1 VGAGVSDQK
10 GDGQNGSGWNES
22 GQGGSGPLTGGNTRP
37 LRGRVGVVTKGS
49 LVEGLEMKLD
59 AARNVEDMKAG
70 KFVVIEGDKNDFFS
84 MVTDMRLD
92 ASNSEILLHPPDR
105 SDELL
110 RQVLAGTGTYNIV
123 SLRPMLMMPKDP
135 TSRDFDDGPRPV
147 KAIPSHFSVVQEAE
161 EEDVTRIFG
170 KEGDPEGRYFSIG
183 SPLDMDT
190 QVCIDMVRFAER
202 SNGIFGKT
210 GTGKSFLTRLALSGL
225 IHYDRAVNL
234 IFDMHNEYGWK
245 AMKESSGK
253 SSSFVKGLKQ
263 LFGDRVAIFSL
274 DPKST
279 RARGIQPDHEVY
291 ISYDQI
297 AVEDIAP
304 LQDELKLNP
313 TAVESAYLVYAIYK
327 NAWLRTLLSLEGPDV
342 EEFASEIGA
351 HAGSLVAL
359 HRKLKR
365 LENFPFMVNKLEEG
379 QHDCVDRIMEHL
391 DAGINVV
398 LEFGQQTSMLCY
410 LLVANV
416 LARRIHETY
425 VKKSERFYATQRS
438 EDQPRQLMITIEE
451 AHKFLNP
458 SAAKQTIFGTI
469 AREMR
474 KYYVSLLVVD
484 QRPSG
489 IDDEVLSQLGTRITA
504 LLNDEKDISAVLT
517 GVNGTE
523 GLRSVLASLDSK
535 QQALVLGHAVPM
547 PVVIKTREYGE
558 QFYKDMGAEELEPA
572 ARREKAEQEREL
584 LFGPE

>member
-1 VGAGVSDQK
+1 MSVRADRSADLPE
-10 GDGQNGSGWNES
+10 DGPNAANGSGNDS
-22 GQGGSGPLTGGNTRP
+22 GQARFAEVPRDPL
-37 LRGRVGVVTKGS
+37 GRVGVITRGS

-59 AARNVEDMKAG
+59 AQRNVEDMKAG
-70 KFVVIEGDKNDFFS
+70 KFVVIEGGKNDFFS

-92 ASNSEILLHPPDR
+92 ATNNEILLHPPDR
-105 SDELL
+105 DDELL
-110 RQVLAGTGTYNIV
+110 RQILSGTGTYNIV
-123 SLRPMLMMPKDP
+123 SLRPMLMMPKP
-135 TSRDFDDGPRPV
+135 GTPGFDDGPRPV
-147 KAIPSHFSVVQEAE
+147 KAIPSHFSVVQDAE
-161 EEDVTRIFG
+161 EGDVSRIFG
-170 KEGDPEGRYFSIG
+170 SEGDDQGRYFSVG
-183 SPLDMDT
+183 SPLDMET
-190 QVCIDMVRFAER
+190 PVCIDMVRFAER

-210 GTGKSFLTRLALSGL
+210 GTGKSFLTRLALCGL

-245 AMKESSGK
+245 AMKETAGSN
-253 SSSFVKGLKQ
+253 SSFVKGLKQ
-263 LFGDRVAIFSL
+263 LFGERVAIFSL

-279 RARGIQPDHEVY
+279 RSRGIQPDHEVY

-327 NAWLRTLLSLEGPDV
+327 DRWLRTLLSLDGPDV
-342 EEFASEIGA
+342 EEFANEIGA
-351 HAGSLVAL
+351 HPGSLVAL

-365 LENFPFMVNKLEEG
+365 LENFPFMVKKAEHG
-379 QHDCVDRIMEHL
+379 DCVDRIMQNL

-410 LLVANV
+410 LLVANIIS
-416 LARRIHETY
+416 RRVHEMY
-425 VKKSERFYATQRS
+425 VKKSERFYATQKP

-484 QRPSG
+484 QRPSA

-504 LLNDEKDISAVLT
+504 LLNDEKDISAILT
-517 GVNGTE
+517 GVSGTE

-547 PVVIKTREYGE
+547 PVVVKTREYGE
-558 QFYKDMGAEELEPA
+558 DFYRFLGAADETPEVRRARVARERA
-572 ARREKAEQEREL
+572 A
-584 LFGPE
+584 LFGDD

>member
-1 VGAGVSDQK
+1 MNRSAGNGNGHAGNGK
-10 GDGQNGSGWNES
+10 GDREDLGSAVES
-22 GQGGSGPLTGGNTRP
+22 GRSR
-37 LRGRVGVVTKGS
+37 RGRVGVVTRGS

-59 AARNVEDMKAG
+59 AERNVEDMKAG

-92 ASNSEILLHPPDR
+92 ATNAEILLHPPDR

-110 RQVLAGTGTYNIV
+110 RSVLAGTGTYNIV
-123 SLRPMLMMPKDP
+123 SLRPMLMMPKNADA
-135 TSRDFDDGPRPV
+135 SGDDGPRPV

-161 EEDVTRIFG
+161 EEDVSRIFG
-170 KEGDPEGRYFSIG
+170 KEGDGEGRYFHIG
-183 SPLDMDT
+183 SPLDMET

-210 GTGKSFLTRLALSGL
+210 GTGKSFLTRLALCGL

-245 AMKESSGK
+245 AMKETAGTH
-253 SSSFVKGLKQ
+253 SSFVKGLKQ
-263 LFGDRVAIFSL
+263 LFGQRVAIFSL

-279 RARGIQPDHEVY
+279 RARGIQPDHEVR

-327 NAWLRTLLSLEGPDV
+327 DSWLRTLLSLEGPDV
-342 EEFASEIGA
+342 EEFAGEIGA

-365 LENFPFMVNKLEEG
+365 FENFPFMVNKLDTETG
-379 QHDCVDRIMEHL
+379 DCVDRIIEHL

-416 LARRIHETY
+416 LARRIHEMY
-425 VKKSERFYATQRS
+425 VKKSERYYATQKP

-474 KYYVSLLVVD
+474 KYYVSLLIVD

-489 IDDEVLSQLGTRITA
+489 IDDEVLSQIGTRITA

-558 QFYKDMGAEELEPA
+558 DFYKAMGAPDDPVA
-572 ARREKAEQEREL
+572 ARKQASEEKEL

>member
-1 VGAGVSDQK
+1 MAKSSDNNGNGHVGGH
-10 GDGQNGSGWNES
+10 
-22 GQGGSGPLTGGNTRP
+22 RP
-37 LRGRVGVVTKGS
+37 LRGRVGVVTRGS

-92 ASNSEILLHPPDR
+92 ATNADILLHPPDR
-105 SDELL
+105 ADALL

-161 EEDVTRIFG
+161 EEDVSRIFG
-170 KEGDPEGRYFSIG
+170 KEGDPEGKYFSIG

-210 GTGKSFLTRLALSGL
+210 GTGKSFLTRLALCGL

-245 AMKESSGK
+245 AMKEGK
-253 SSSFVKGLKQ
+253 GNQSSSFVKGLKQ

-313 TAVESAYLVYAIYK
+313 TAIESAYLVYAIYK
-327 NAWLRTLLSLEGPDV
+327 NSWLRTLLSLEGPDV
-342 EEFASEIGA
+342 EEFAGEIGA

-365 LENFPFMVNKLEEG
+365 LENFPFMVNKVEG
-379 QHDCVDRIMEHL
+379 ADCVDRIMEHL

-416 LARRIHETY
+416 LARRIHEMY
-425 VKKSERFYATQRS
+425 VKKSERFYATQNP
-438 EDQPRQLMITIEE
+438 EDKPRQLMITIEE

-474 KYYVSLLVVD
+474 KYYVSLLIVD

-489 IDDEVLSQLGTRITA
+489 IDDEVLSQIGTRITA

-558 QFYKDMGAEELEPA
+558 DFYRAMGADEVDDPA
-572 ARREKAEQEREL
+572 AQRKKAETEKEL

>member
-1 VGAGVSDQK
+1 MGAGVMGK
-10 GDGQNGSGWNES
+10 QNGNGHIIS
-22 GQGGSGPLTGGNTRP
+22 TRHR
-37 LRGRVGVVTKGS
+37 RGRVGVVTRGS

-59 AARNVEDMKAG
+59 AERNVEDMKAG

-92 ASNSEILLHPPDR
+92 ATNSEILLHPPDR

-135 TSRDFDDGPRPV
+135 MSRDFDDGPRPV
-147 KAIPSHFSVVQEAE
+147 KAIPSHFSLVQEAE

-170 KEGDPEGRYFSIG
+170 KEGDAEGKYFSIG

-210 GTGKSFLTRLALSGL
+210 GTGKSFLTRLVLSGL

-253 SSSFVKGLKQ
+253 QTSSFVKGLKQ

-291 ISYDQI
+291 ISFDQI

-327 NAWLRTLLSLEGPDV
+327 DAWLRTLLSLEGPDV
-342 EEFASEIGA
+342 EEFAGEIGA

-365 LENFPFMVNKLEEG
+365 LENFPFMVKKMEG
-379 QHDCVDRIMEHL
+379 ADCVDRIMEHL

-425 VKKSERFYATQRS
+425 VKKSERFYATQRP
-438 EDQPRQLMITIEE
+438 EDKPRQLMITIEE

-474 KYYVSLLVVD
+474 KYYVSLLIVD

-489 IDDEVLSQLGTRITA
+489 IDDEVLSQIGTRITA
-504 LLNDEKDISAVLT
+504 LLNDEKDIAAVLT

-558 QFYKDMGAEELEPA
+558 EFYKAMGAESVQDA
-572 ARREKAEQEREL
+572 DTRREQAEQEREL

>member
-1 VGAGVSDQK
+1 MSVGTDRPSQSGPEPEPESEPES
-10 GDGQNGSGWNES
+10 GSGRGTELS
-22 GQGGSGPLTGGNTRP
+22 SDPLRDP
-37 LRGRVGVVTKGS
+37 RGRVGVITKGS

-59 AARNVEDMKAG
+59 AQRNVEDMKAG

-92 ASNSEILLHPPDR
+92 ATNGEILLHPPDR

-110 RQVLAGTGTYNIV
+110 RQILAGTGTYNIV
-123 SLRPMLMMPKDP
+123 SLRPMLMMPK
-135 TSRDFDDGPRPV
+135 SGVAGFDDGPRPV
-147 KAIPSHFSVVQEAE
+147 KAIPSHFSVVQDAE
-161 EEDVTRIFG
+161 EEDVSRIFG
-170 KEGDPEGRYFSIG
+170 SEGEGDGRYFSIG
-183 SPLDMDT
+183 SPLDMET
-190 QVCIDMVRFAER
+190 PVCIDMVRFAER

-210 GTGKSFLTRLALSGL
+210 GTGKSFLTRLALCGL

-245 AMKESSGK
+245 AMKETSG
-253 SSSFVKGLKQ
+253 SNSSFVKGLKQ
-263 LFGDRVAIFSL
+263 LFGERVAIFSL

-279 RARGIQPDHEVY
+279 RTRGIQPDHEVY

-297 AVEDIAP
+297 AVEDISP

-327 NAWLRTLLSLEGPDV
+327 DSWLRTLLSLEGPDV
-342 EEFASEIGA
+342 EEFANEIGA
-351 HAGSLVAL
+351 HPGSLVAL

-365 LENFPFMVNKLEEG
+365 LENFPFMVKKG
-379 QHDCVDRIMEHL
+379 QAEAGDCVDRIMEHL
-391 DAGINVV
+391 DAGVNVV

-410 LLVANV
+410 LLVANII
-416 LARRIHETY
+416 ARRIHEMY
-425 VKKSERFYATQRS
+425 VKKSEKFYATQKP

-504 LLNDEKDISAVLT
+504 LLNDEKDIAAVLT
-517 GVNGTE
+517 GVSGTD

-547 PVVIKTREYGE
+547 PVVVRTREYGE
-558 QFYKDMGAEELEPA
+558 EFYRFLGAGDEDPQVRS
-572 ARREKAEQEREL
+572 ARVQKERVA
-584 LFGPE
+584 LFGE